1 MGIMKDYK
9 FNQYLDYKN
18 GMADSKGEWK
28 LSLLSRSRS
37 LIVFR
42 PLHHYFPTKE
52 RRVSINFHYNV
63 LPVLDYGKPSK
74 CSSCPPT
81 HRLFLKTDT
90 IENSP
95 YLLLVNREVWW
106 GKVLTWYLVTIKTTV
121 PWHSGHGTIV
131 TCYLN
136 PIQWTYFVIIRSLP
150 LRNTTCFR
158 LKIKSL
164 IRSYEVD
171 LELYIYRTSGN
182 FLEERI
188 SLVSFVK

>member
-1 MGIMKDYK
+1 MKDYK

-18 GMADSKGEWK
+18 CMADSKGEWK
-28 LSLLSRSRS
+28 LSLLSRSL

-95 YLLLVNREVWW
+95 YLRLVNREVWW

-131 TCYLN
+131 TYYLN
-136 PIQWTYFVIIRSLP
+136 PIQWIYFVIIRSLP